1 MAPFRLAVI
10 AAIAGALAFPASSQP
25 RPTVTIIL
33 GSHYFQPSP
42 IYLAGGVP
50 VRMMFINRA
59 GKTHDF
65 TAPAFFRS
73 SRILAGNPRGGRLK
87 LKAGGATVIDLV
99 PQRGTYNVHCSMFMH
114 DALGMRS
121 RIVVG

>member
-1 MAPFRLAVI
+1 MTPFRLAV
-10 AAIAGALAFPASSQP
+10 AAAVAGALAFPASSQA
-25 RPTVTIIL
+25 RPTVTIVL

-50 VRMMFINRA
+50 VRLMFINRA

-73 SRILAGNPRGGRLK
+73 ARILAGNPGGGRLK
-87 LKAGGATVIDLV
+87 LKASGATVIDLI
-99 PQRGTYNVHCSMFMH
+99 PRRGTYAVHCSQFMH
-114 DALGMRS
+114 APLGMRT
-121 RIVVG
+121 RIVVN